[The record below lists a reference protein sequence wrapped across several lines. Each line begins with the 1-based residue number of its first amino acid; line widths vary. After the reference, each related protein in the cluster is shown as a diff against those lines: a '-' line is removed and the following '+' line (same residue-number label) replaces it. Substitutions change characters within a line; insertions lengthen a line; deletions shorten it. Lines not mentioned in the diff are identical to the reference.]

1 MYDLFDFGAT
11 HSFISRTLAL
21 IISNSKDKVLI
32 LRSIL
37 PSGEVLMS
45 EFCLKQVPI
54 TINGV
59 ELRVNL
65 IAIEMKDFDVT
76 LRVDFW

>member
-1 MYDLFDFGAT
+1 
-11 HSFISRTLAL
+11 
-21 IISNSKDKVLI
+21 
-32 LRSIL
+32 
-37 PSGEVLMS
+37 MS
-45 EFCLKQVPI
+45 ELCLKQVPI

-76 LRVDFW
+76 LRVDFWKTTMQLLITAKEESFSSLA

>member
-21 IISNSKDKVLI
+21 IIRNSKDKVLI
-32 LRSIL
+32 LRSAL
-37 PSGEVLMS
+37 SSGGVLMS

-54 TINGV
+54 TISSV
-59 ELRVNL
+59 KVQVDL
-65 IAIEMKDFDVT
+65 IAVATWRLGRGRDKSV
-76 LRVDFW
+76 

>member
-11 HSFISRTLAL
+11 HSFIYRTLAL

-32 LRSIL
+32 LRSTL

-59 ELRVNL
+59 K
-65 IAIEMKDFDVT
+65 AIEMKDFDVT